1 MIHPALAKIRDALTK
16 TKFENDVFLVG
27 GAVRDE
33 LLGLDSSSDFDLVT
47 EQSGIELAHLLFE
60 TGVSSICPVTYEAFG
75 TAMVI
80 VDDLKI
86 EIVQCR
92 KESYRHGSRKPEV
105 EPGTYLDDALRRDFT
120 LNALM
125 KNLRTEEFF
134 DVLGSGVDDLRS
146 GVLRT
151 PLDPLRTFEEDPLRI
166 LRAIRFKHRFGF
178 EYVDGLKEAIV
189 EKAPELQNISSERI
203 REEVVKMC
211 LLPSADLA
219 IREMMELGLMAQFA
233 PEFEPMVGCEQG
245 TYHVHDVWNHTLLV
259 VRNTFESHISIR
271 EALSDEDRL
280 VLTLSALFHDI
291 GKPGT
296 RSSGKGGVVHFYTHE
311 HVGAEMCRVVMRRL
325 KCSNEEI
332 DRVSLLVK
340 HHMRLGNADS
350 FSSPAAR
357 RFLRDLGADWRLMM
371 RLIDADRRGM
381 KQGIL
386 KADLEEI
393 VQKLE
398 RVNSEQA
405 APTFEPPLS
414 GLEIM
419 EILGIEPG
427 PEVKRWKT
435 WLTGKV
441 LDGELGGSDKELAR
455 TMLIEISSKLRRE

>member
-1 MIHPALAKIRDALTK
+1 LIHPALAKIRDALTD
-16 TKFENDVFLVG
+16 TKYRNELYLVG

-33 LLGLDSSSDFDLVT
+33 LLGLDSSSDFDLV
-47 EQSGIELAHLLFE
+47 SIHPGIELAQLLFE
-60 TGVSSICPVTYEAFG
+60 EGVSSIFPVTFEAFG

-92 KESYRHGSRKPEV
+92 KESYRHGSRKPSV
-105 EPGTYLDDALRRDFT
+105 EPGGYEDDALRRDFT

-125 KNLRTEEFF
+125 KDLWTEKIV
-134 DVLGSGVDDLRS
+134 DVLGSGINDLRS

-166 LRAIRFKHRFGF
+166 LRAVRFKHRFGF
-178 EYVDGLKEAIV
+178 EYADGLEESIRAR
-189 EKAPELQNISSERI
+189 APELQNISHERI
-203 REEVVKMC
+203 REELVKMC
-211 LLPSADLA
+211 LLPAADLA
-219 IREMMELGLMAQFA
+219 MREMMELGLFTQFA

-259 VRNTFESHISIR
+259 VKNTFGSEISIR
-271 EALSDEDRL
+271 EELNEDDRIA
-280 VLTLSALFHDI
+280 LTLGALFHDI
-291 GKPGT
+291 GKPAT
-296 RSSGKGGVVHFYTHE
+296 RSLGKAGVVHFFTHE
-311 HVGAEMCRVVMRRL
+311 HVGADLCRAVMRRL
-325 KCSNEEI
+325 KFSNHEI

-340 HHMRLGNADS
+340 HHMRLGNAES
-350 FSSPAAR
+350 FSTPAAR
-357 RFLRDLGADWRLMM
+357 RFLRDLGSDWRLMM

-386 KADLEEI
+386 KADLEDI

-398 RVNSEQA
+398 SVNSEQA
-405 APTFEPPLS
+405 APQFEPPLS

-419 EILGIEPG
+419 EILQIQPG
-427 PEVKRWKT
+427 PDVKRWKV

-441 LDGELGGSDKELAR
+441 LDGELGGSDKETAR
-455 TMLIEISSKLRRE
+455 AMLIKAHQKWHQE